1 MTSLKDAGQR
11 TGSRRNGPASNASS
25 FVLRPSSFVLC
36 PLSFP
41 YDPPVSPL
49 ASAVALSLLGSLGGL
64 LCASVLLLLPPR
76 HRSRLVPPLVSYAVG
91 ALLGV
96 AVMALLPEALAQTS
110 APRIFGTLLIG
121 ILAFFVL
128 EKAVIWRHCH
138 THECEVHGVSASLVL
153 VGGAVHN
160 FVDGAM
166 IGAAVL
172 TSVPL
177 GLSTAVAVA
186 AHEVPQEISDFA
198 VLLHAGYSRGKAL
211 ALNMIC
217 GLASVAGAILAV
229 LLVNVVPA
237 VLPYLLAVAASGF
250 LYVAMSDLIPDLH
263 QKSPSGAAAIRQVI
277 LIGLGMATVLL
288 L

>member
-1 MTSLKDAGQR
+1 M
-11 TGSRRNGPASNASS
+11 
-25 FVLRPSSFVLC
+25 
-36 PLSFP
+36 
-41 YDPPVSPL
+41 SPL
-49 ASAVALSLLGSLGGL
+49 VSAIGLSLVGSLGGL
-64 LCASVLLLLPPR
+64 LCASLLLLLPPH
-76 HRSRLVPPLVSYAVG
+76 HRGRLVPPLVSYAVG

-96 AVMALLPEALAQTS
+96 ALMALLPEALGEAS
-110 APRIFGTLLIG
+110 APRIFGTLLVG

-138 THECEVHGVSASLVL
+138 SDECQVHGVSASLVL

-198 VLLHAGYSRGKAL
+198 VLLHAGYSRGRAL
-211 ALNMIC
+211 ALNMLC
-217 GLASVAGAILAV
+217 GLASVVGAVMAV
-229 LLVNVVPA
+229 LLVNIVPA
-237 VLPYLLAVAASGF
+237 VLPYLLAIAAAGF

-263 QKSPSGAAAIRQVI
+263 EKSPSGGAAIRQVVM
-277 LIGLGMATVLL
+277 IGLGMATVLL